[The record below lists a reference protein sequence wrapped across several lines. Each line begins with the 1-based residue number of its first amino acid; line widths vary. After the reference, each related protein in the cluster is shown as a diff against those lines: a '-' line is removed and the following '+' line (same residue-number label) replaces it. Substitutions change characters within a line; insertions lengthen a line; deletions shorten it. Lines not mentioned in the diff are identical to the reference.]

1 MSFLEN
7 NFFLLAITF
16 GIFFFAKLLQKK
28 TGLVLLNPILL
39 TIALLIIF
47 LKMTNISYETYNK
60 GGHLIEFWLRPAV
73 VALGV
78 PLYLQLEMIKKQLL
92 PILLSQLA
100 GCIVGVI
107 SVVLIA
113 KFMGASQEVILS
125 LAPKSVTTPIAMEV
139 TKAIGGIPSLT
150 AAVVVAVGLLG
161 AICGFKTMKIMRVG
175 SPIAQGLMGGGA
187 NITPGEVSLA
197 HNGVLFLDELPE
209 FRRAALETL
218 RQPLETGQVVISRA
232 SGTMTFPC
240 RFMLAAAMNPCPCG
254 YLGDRRRACTCPP
267 AQIARYRRKISGPL
281 LDRFDL
287 LMEVPAVDPSILASS
302 PAGECSAS
310 IRERVAAARRLQSSR
325 YAGTPFRNNA
335 ALSGKALQKYCR
347 LLPEGRAILLRAVEE
362 LALSARAYD
371 RILKVART
379 IADLEGTSD
388 IQDVHLYEAV
398 QYRAFEQSLRD

>member
-92 PILLSQLA
+92 PILHVSTGRLHCRSYFSSADCEVHGSFPRSNPVSGSQI
-100 GCIVGVI
+100 GYD
-107 SVVLIA
+107 SD
-113 KFMGASQEVILS
+113 
-125 LAPKSVTTPIAMEV
+125 AMEV

-175 SPIAQGLMGGGA
+175 SPIAQGLSMGTAAHAVGTSTAMDISSKYGA
-187 NITPGEVSLA
+187 YASLGLTLNGIFTALLTPTILRLL
-197 HNGVLFLDELPE
+197 GVL
-209 FRRAALETL
+209 
-218 RQPLETGQVVISRA
+218 
-232 SGTMTFPC
+232 
-240 RFMLAAAMNPCPCG
+240 
-254 YLGDRRRACTCPP
+254 
-267 AQIARYRRKISGPL
+267 
-281 LDRFDL
+281 
-287 LMEVPAVDPSILASS
+287 
-302 PAGECSAS
+302 
-310 IRERVAAARRLQSSR
+310 
-325 YAGTPFRNNA
+325 
-335 ALSGKALQKYCR
+335 
-347 LLPEGRAILLRAVEE
+347 
-362 LALSARAYD
+362 
-371 RILKVART
+371 
-379 IADLEGTSD
+379 
-388 IQDVHLYEAV
+388 
-398 QYRAFEQSLRD
+398 